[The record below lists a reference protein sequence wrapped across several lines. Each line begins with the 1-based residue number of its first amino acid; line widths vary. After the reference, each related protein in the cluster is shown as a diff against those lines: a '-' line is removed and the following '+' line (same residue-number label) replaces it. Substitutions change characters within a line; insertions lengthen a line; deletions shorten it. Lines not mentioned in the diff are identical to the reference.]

1 MMLKIKPA
9 EGKTI
14 RDPLTME
21 LLAPEGEEKPRNS
34 FWIRRLVAGDVVEV
48 GSTENTDVVEV
59 GSTEN
64 TADDTDAALKKTE

>member
-9 EGKTI
+9 AGKVI
-14 RDPLTME
+14 RDPLTMK

-34 FWIRRLVAGDVVEV
+34 FWIRRLAAG
-48 GSTENTDVVEV
+48 DVVEV

-64 TADDTDAALKKTE
+64 TADDTDTAPKKRSKSK